1 MKKAYQQL
9 YELNK
14 DLITGYK
21 IRCNN
26 HLELLD
32 SLRIVNQ
39 AIQRAG
45 RLRGKPYI
53 DIMLSNTSLCM
64 LFQWVSPRHMW
75 SQQAEQP

>member
-39 AIQRAG
+39 AIQKAG
-45 RLRGKPYI
+45 RLRGILYKPR
-53 DIMLSNTSLCM
+53 S
-64 LFQWVSPRHMW
+64 
-75 SQQAEQP
+75 

>member
-1 MKKAYQQL
+1 MSVPQLFVTPFSFRVNMKKAYQQL

-45 RLRGKPYI
+45 RLRGQHRV
-53 DIMLSNTSLCM
+53 LVCRA
-64 LFQWVSPRHMW
+64 LFCDRY
-75 SQQAEQP
+75 

>member
-39 AIQRAG
+39 AVQRAG
-45 RLRGKPYI
+45 RLRGI
-53 DIMLSNTSLCM
+53 ILSDYLISISL
-64 LFQWVSPRHMW
+64 S
-75 SQQAEQP
+75 